1 MNGLAS
7 LLRYQMGGPIGYMSG
22 GPIGYATG
30 GDIEAIY
37 DALFG
42 RAPDE
47 DGLAFYTQELA
58 GVPLSVAYDRI
69 AGGAQGADAV
79 AIQNNKDV
87 LLDKI
92 VENIYREQLGRPA
105 DEAGKDFYVQQLA
118 SGKTA
123 TDLSN
128 EIDRTLE
135 GYNFDAERIASNY
148 RQEFGRNPEQE
159 GFQYWMSQEDA
170 LVGKAD
176 DKAVT
181 DAIRGGAKGV
191 DVEALVAKPET
202 GYTKLQTEALGADPY
217 AGRYATVDPY
227 YFDGV
232 PDDAVNVSRN
242 ALDQSIQFTN
252 PVYEQPVVSWFDQNK
267 EFQTTAGEQGD
278 FQQFQGLTGNNVLQR
293 EDVENAIN
301 LSLKSGAL
309 DKETAAN
316 LRDRIDPDSDNKA
329 TSWDELYQIL
339 KEPKAN
345 IVLNAM
351 GVQVGEDVSADVA
364 LQEAN
369 TRIQLANIAAENIGS
384 YPSALYQFTLA
395 DNIANITGE
404 NVEDIYP
411 FTPENLGLGSIDTK
425 KTTADVFNNV
435 GTELGIPADKKIVRA
450 PTISTPATQRAT
462 PFTFAPLR
470 RGLGQ
475 LRPAMSMPGLTSGQ
489 AAFGRVASTPGQ
501 PLNNLP
507 ISAPATPYALPE
519 DFVLQTGAY
528 NTRDSFPSAF
538 TPFTSSPSTAA
549 GNTAAGPAGVDQPG
563 SIDGGGGE
571 VGFDQNASGFG
582 GGSNSFGMSASNLGN
597 AIAQGVDALGLTS
610 VFSPSLVSEEDAAPI
625 SYASFDP
632 GQGLGSGYLSVDDSN
647 AAADAAAEA
656 AGNAAIASMADTA
669 GFGGTGDDGPTGGDG
684 VDYEVGGLIKMAEG
698 GEPTAPP
705 TPPKMA
711 ELSAKEAGS
720 TFDINDYIKE
730 GILVGGYSKPIY
742 DENRVITGYEYRPYE
757 SNVVFGRE
765 LRDKEA
771 AMRQGRTGI
780 SPTTGGLA
788 GIQIGDPEELMRQQ
802 PQYYSTVEQFRPRYA
817 EGGNVSSTAQDLASR
832 GRGGDTM
839 LVHMAPHEVAG
850 LNALARMQGTELTIN
865 PETGMPE
872 AIKLGKLFK
881 TLAPFIPFI
890 PGVGQFL
897 APAFGALG
905 MGGFSPLLQKAITSG
920 IVGGFTGPKGG
931 FDLQRGLMQGITA
944 YGLGSLQQNLAGP
957 STPGGPPAPTGP
969 AVSPELGA
977 VDASVTSQN
986 PLAGMEYMNT
996 PVTGG
1001 NPLEGSQ
1008 FINTIQ
1014 TPGDI
1019 TAASKAAEATR
1030 AGFPLSDVERGGVS
1044 DLGAPFE
1051 YQPVSPDNAATT
1063 ASGMKTPTA
1072 LLTTGL
1078 GVSNTADYDKLTS
1091 AGIAVKREKEEEDE
1105 LYRRLFERSL
1115 GAVPVRSGG
1124 LMKLAGGGMSYM
1136 EAGGTTG
1143 PTGAPRDVVG
1153 TGDGMSDSVPADIE
1167 GVQEARLA
1175 DGEFVIPAD
1184 VVADIGNGSSDAG
1197 SKKLYDMMD
1206 RVRMAR
1212 HDTKEQ
1218 PPEIK
1223 AERLM
1228 PA

>member
-1 MNGLAS
+1 MAMTAQEYLDTFNAAINAGAYDSAANILKAAEGDFGPGVYDVAGVVLESNPNLPQEIDFMTPQGIQSIRDYVNTATAPAPVASYGPPSPAVSPAVSNSISLTPAGIAS
-7 LLRYQMGGPIGYMSG
+7 L
-22 GPIGYATG
+22 
-30 GDIEAIY
+30 
-37 DALFG
+37 
-42 RAPDE
+42 APS
-47 DGLAFYTQELA
+47 ANVSSPANVF
-58 GVPLSVAYDRI
+58 S
-69 AGGAQGADAV
+69 
-79 AIQNNKDV
+79 
-87 LLDKI
+87 
-92 VENIYREQLGRPA
+92 PA
-105 DEAGKDFYVQQLA
+105 DYGPPSPPPAAPPTASPAEIQRMQAQRAEAEL
-118 SGKTA
+118 
-123 TDLSN
+123 LRLR
-128 EIDRTLE
+128 E
-135 GYNFDAERIASNY
+135 AERPI
-148 RQEFGRNPEQE
+148 
-159 GFQYWMSQEDA
+159 
-170 LVGKAD
+170 
-176 DKAVT
+176 
-181 DAIRGGAKGV
+181 V
-191 DVEALVAKPET
+191 DPRP
-202 GYTKLQTEALGADPY
+202 QP
-217 AGRYATVDPY
+217 TVDPVDQQAGGLLNQY
-227 YFDGV
+227 YAAI
-232 PDDAVNVSRN
+232 DAGDIRTARNLLSQAQTIYGPETLTNVAQDMLSRLN
-242 ALDQSIQFTN
+242 QTMTQAKTTGDFTGAAKLVEAAGEIYGGDAFQNIADYLNTDPQLLDANKGARFTPQNLVQFIQQGKIPAAQTESVT
-252 PVYEQPVVSWFDQNK
+252 PEGAAAPPTA
-267 EFQTTAGEQGD
+267 QTTPGPG
-278 FQQFQGLTGNNVLQR
+278 
-293 EDVENAIN
+293 
-301 LSLKSGAL
+301 
-309 DKETAAN
+309 
-316 LRDRIDPDSDNKA
+316 
-329 TSWDELYQIL
+329 QI
-339 KEPKAN
+339 
-345 IVLNAM
+345 
-351 GVQVGEDVSADVA
+351 
-364 LQEAN
+364 
-369 TRIQLANIAAENIGS
+369 
-384 YPSALYQFTLA
+384 Y
-395 DNIANITGE
+395 
-404 NVEDIYP
+404 
-411 FTPENLGLGSIDTK
+411 
-425 KTTADVFNNV
+425 
-435 GTELGIPADKKIVRA
+435 GIPRFERQAQSNV
-450 PTISTPATQRAT
+450 P
-462 PFTFAPLR
+462 FAPLR
-470 RGLGQ
+470 RGLAQ
-475 LRPAMSMPGLTSGQ
+475 LRPAMYMPGLTSGQ
-489 AAFGRVASTPGQ
+489 APLGGSGFTPESLRNAIQSMTAAGQTPADVAYQMDVGGVSPAELSAAIGTPVGQIQAQYNQSRPRGLFSTGVP
-501 PLNNLP
+501 
-507 ISAPATPYALPE
+507 APRGLPE

-528 NTRDSFPSAF
+528 GAPTPTFF
-538 TPFTSSPSTAA
+538 TPTPAKTTSPSGSSSANA
-549 GNTAAGPAGVDQPG
+549 NQPG

-610 VFSPSLVSEEDAAPI
+610 VFAPSLVSEEDAAPI
-625 SYASFDP
+625 ETASFSP

-647 AAADAAAEA
+647 AAADAAGEGAT
-656 AGNAAIASMADTA
+656 GD
-669 GFGGTGDDGPTGGDG
+669 GTGADSDGGPGGAGTSSGGGDPSN
-684 VDYEVGGLIKMAEG
+684 DSKMGGLIRMAEG
-698 GEPTAPP
+698 GG
-705 TPPKMA
+705 PPKMT

-720 TFDINDYIKE
+720 TFDISKYIDDE
-730 GILVGGYSKPIY
+730 GRLVGGYSKPIY
-742 DENRVITGYEYRPYE
+742 DENRVITGYDYRPYE
-757 SNVVFGRE
+757 RDVVFGE

-771 AMRQGRTGI
+771 AMQLTDAEREQMMIEMAMRQGRTGI

-788 GIQIGDPEELMRQQ
+788 GISANNLMPSYMRRQ
-802 PQYYSTVEQFRPRYA
+802 PQYYSPAEQFRPRYA

-850 LNALARMQGTELTIN
+850 LNAIARMQGTELTIN

-872 AIKLGKLFK
+872 ALKLGKLFK

-986 PLAGMEYMNT
+986 PLLAPGVGDNASLSA
-996 PVTGG
+996 
-1001 NPLEGSQ
+1001 LERAELG
-1008 FINTIQ
+1008 IRPPIDY

-1030 AGFPLSDVERGGVS
+1030 AGFPDQGVS

-1051 YQPVSPDNAATT
+1051 YQAVSPKNAATT

-1078 GVSNTADYDKLTS
+1078 GLSSTADYDKLTS

-1124 LMKLAGGGMSYM
+1124 LMKLAGGGMTYM

-1143 PTGAPRDVVG
+1143 PTGAPREVVG
-1153 TGDGMSDSVPADIE
+1153 NGDGMSDSVPADIE

-1206 RVRMAR
+1206 RVRKAR
-1212 HDTKEQ
+1212 HGTTEQ